1 MIDGTDPHWLKDEPA
16 PSKADE
22 VQSATA
28 AARAAGHNKFCLKCM
43 AGFTS
48 SGVPSYMEGE
58 CPTCFVRKHGK
69 SMRKAALATFIHID
83 ETEAISTYEVK
94 HWIDSTFPE

>member
-1 MIDGTDPHWLKDEPA
+1 
-16 PSKADE
+16 
-22 VQSATA
+22 
-28 AARAAGHNKFCLKCM
+28 
-43 AGFTS
+43 
-48 SGVPSYMEGE
+48 MEGE